1 MYYCSRTELEKLKQ
15 RVINLRQ
22 SEVALRGCEAHQKIW
37 KELCELEEM
46 LQYAAIIPI
55 ELENEKIITKPQ
67 IIR

>member
-22 SEVALRGCEAHQKIW
+22 SEVALRGCEAHRKVW
-37 KELCELEEM
+37 KDLRLLEEM
-46 LQYAAIIPI
+46 LQYASIVPI
-55 ELENEKIITKPQ
+55 ELENNKIITKSQ